1 MTEQLPN
8 DDAKADLMR
17 PLAWRVLATRSVMFG
32 ERFMVSFWP
41 ALTLAA
47 FGLAYVLWGLP
58 VILPQLVSIIA
69 VSVALIGV
77 IWLAYKG
84 LRTFTV
90 PTKRD
95 VYNRL
100 DRNLSGNPVTSLADK
115 LALGQ
120 SDADAQGLW
129 DLHLHRMSQKAKLAR
144 VPAGHVRLSAKDPF
158 ALRLIAVIAVI
169 SGLMFGGANAGQNAI
184 DALTGR
190 VATPE
195 TGPSFEIWAKPPLYT
210 GLPTVYLN
218 DVEQGEPISMAA
230 GSEFLIRAY
239 GDTED
244 LNIVENISVVGNT
257 QLPSD
262 EGVLVETN
270 FIMTNSGVL
279 EIRNQDDVM
288 RSWDISLLSDLPPMI
303 DVTGELTRDLQG
315 AMQLPFRAS
324 DDYGVTG
331 GSLTITLNLDTV
343 DRRYGLALPPED
355 VANLTG
361 ELPLPFTDDRVD
373 FEGVV
378 QEDFAK
384 HVWAGLPVLVDLTAT
399 DAAGNEGR
407 ITPLAAELARKRFFD
422 PLSAALVDVRRQ
434 LLWNRENAQRGIYL
448 LRAITYKPSD
458 AFSDNKAYLMTRS
471 AIRRMETYGD
481 VALSDETLGEV
492 SDLLWNAAI
501 LIEDGDVN
509 DPKERLERAQE
520 RLKEAME
527 NGATPEE
534 IEELMEELRQATR
547 EYMKYLSEN
556 AEESDQQ
563 SGGQQGETVTQDQ
576 IQEMMDEIQRLMDEG
591 RMDEAQALLQELQ
604 ELLENMQIVRQS
616 GEGGEGE
623 GDEQEQDMQDMLQEQ
638 QDLADDTFREL
649 QRQFDQQQQS
659 QGQQEQQQGQ
669 QQQGQQQR
677 QDGQQQ
683 GQPQGQNGQQ
693 SQGQQGQSQQG
704 QGGQQQGDSA
714 QQGQQQAKGGEQS
727 GAGQGESGDQ
737 DDAGAG
743 NSASDLAGRQQALRD
758 LLDQQ
763 RGRLPNDGSRE
774 GRAAGDA
781 FDDAD
786 REMGQAEE
794 SLRQGD
800 LGGALDQQSDAL
812 ESMRRGMRALREQ
825 QRQAQNSGQG
835 QESGNGES
843 DTAGL
848 DPLGRSNGQD
858 QAGSTIDEDAQ
869 NNGIDNKTRRQQYE
883 NLLNDLKGRA
893 QDRTRPE
900 YELDYLE
907 RLLDRF

>member
-1 MTEQLPN
+1 MTGQLPN
-8 DDAKADLMR
+8 EETKADLMR
-17 PLAWRVLATRSVMFG
+17 PLTGRVMATRFVMFV

-47 FGLAYVLWGLP
+47 FVLAFVLWRLP
-58 VILPQLVSIIA
+58 AILPQLVSITIL
-69 VSVALIGV
+69 SIALIGI

-100 DRNLSGNPVTSLADK
+100 DRKLSGNPVTSLADK

-120 SDADAQGLW
+120 SDAESQDLW
-129 DLHLHRMSQKAKLAR
+129 NLHLNRMSHKARQAQ
-144 VPAGHVRLSAKDPF
+144 VPAGHVRLSANDPF
-158 ALRLIAVIAVI
+158 ALRLIAAVAVIA
-169 SGLMFGGANAGQNAI
+169 GFMFGGGNAGQDAF

-190 VATPE
+190 VAVPD

-239 GDTED
+239 GDTEG

-257 QLPSD
+257 QLPTE

-270 FIMTNSGVL
+270 FIMANSGVL
-279 EIRNQDDVM
+279 EMRNQDRVM
-288 RSWDISLLSDLPPMI
+288 RSWDVSLLSDLPPMI

-315 AMQLPFRAS
+315 AMELPFRAS

-331 GSLTITLNLDTV
+331 GSLTITLDLDAV
-343 DRRYGLALPPED
+343 DRRHGLALPPED

-361 ELPLPFTDDRVD
+361 ELPLPFTGDRSD

-384 HVWAGLPVLVDLTAT
+384 HVWAGLPVLVELTAT

-434 LLWNRENAQRGIYL
+434 LLWNRENAERGIYL

-458 AFSDNKAYLMTRS
+458 TFSQNKAYLMTRT

-481 VALSDETLGEV
+481 VELSNETLTEV
-492 SDLLWNAAI
+492 SELLWNAAI

-547 EYMKYLSEN
+547 EYLKYLSEN

-563 SGGQQGETVTQDQ
+563 SGGQQGESVTQDQ
-576 IQEMMDEIQRLMDEG
+576 IQEMMDEIQRLMD
-591 RMDEAQALLQELQ
+591 
-604 ELLENMQIVRQS
+604 
-616 GEGGEGE
+616 
-623 GDEQEQDMQDMLQEQ
+623 
-638 QDLADDTFREL
+638 
-649 QRQFDQQQQS
+649 
-659 QGQQEQQQGQ
+659 
-669 QQQGQQQR
+669 
-677 QDGQQQ
+677 
-683 GQPQGQNGQQ
+683 
-693 SQGQQGQSQQG
+693 
-704 QGGQQQGDSA
+704 
-714 QQGQQQAKGGEQS
+714 
-727 GAGQGESGDQ
+727 
-737 DDAGAG
+737 DARAFGKY
-743 NSASDLAGRQQALRD
+743 ASCSTEWAGR
-758 LLDQQ
+758 
-763 RGRLPNDGSRE
+763 
-774 GRAAGDA
+774 
-781 FDDAD
+781 
-786 REMGQAEE
+786 
-794 SLRQGD
+794 
-800 LGGALDQQSDAL
+800 
-812 ESMRRGMRALREQ
+812 RR
-825 QRQAQNSGQG
+825 
-835 QESGNGES
+835 
-843 DTAGL
+843 
-848 DPLGRSNGQD
+848 
-858 QAGSTIDEDAQ
+858 
-869 NNGIDNKTRRQQYE
+869 
-883 NLLNDLKGRA
+883 
-893 QDRTRPE
+893 
-900 YELDYLE
+900 
-907 RLLDRF
+907 